1 MRVEI
6 LEAINGV
13 HQVSAVTDKPNDQP
27 VRVARYGP
35 KVAIRVDGVWLTG
48 QQKVDGKFLRLK
60 KQADDLL
67 IEADGQ
73 PLVQLEGFFVKGDVV
88 LHGEHWRFGEQD
100 GVMLEAG
107 SGVVVS
113 ADMALA
119 ALPEWF
125 SAPPVALLTLGG
137 VALTAGGSERTSSPE
152 QWLLQAADR
161 NNAAVTHE
169 FYALAGVSGVNAEN
183 VGAINSALNTPSV
196 SSQSLQGISGL
207 QQVVDAYNRILAKAR
222 HPAENSTP
230 SDPTASDYSTIGADI
245 GAARVDA
252 DKLVALN
259 QAVAALTQAH
269 VDSVAEIES
278 LARALNATQSVQER
292 EALVQ
297 AWLSLESQLPMPF
310 ISTDAFGFH

>member
-6 LEAINGV
+6 LEPINGV
-13 HQVSAVTDKPNDQP
+13 YQVSAVTDKPNDQP

-48 QQKVDGKFLRLK
+48 QQKIDGQLLRLK

-73 PLVQLEGFFVKGDVV
+73 PLVLLEGFFVKGDAV
-88 LHGEHWRFGEQD
+88 LYGEHWRFGEQD
-100 GVMLEAG
+100 GVMLEAR

-113 ADMALA
+113 AEMALA

-125 SAPPVALLTLGG
+125 SAPPIALLTLGG
-137 VALTAGGSERTSSPE
+137 VALTAGGSQRDSSPE

-183 VGAINSALNTPSV
+183 VGAINSALNTASV
-196 SSQSLQGISGL
+196 SSQSLQGVSGL
-207 QQVVDAYNRILAKAR
+207 QQVVDAYNRILSKAQ
-222 HPAENSTP
+222 HPPENPTP
-230 SDPTASDYSTIGADI
+230 TDPSASDYSTIGADI
-245 GAARVDA
+245 GTARVDA
-252 DKLVALN
+252 DKLIALN
-259 QAVAALTQAH
+259 QAVAALTPAH
-269 VDSVAEIES
+269 VDTVAEIES
-278 LARALNATQSVQER
+278 LARALNATQNAQER
-292 EALVQ
+292 QTLVQ
-297 AWLSLESQLPMPF
+297 AWLSLEGPLPTP
-310 ISTDAFGFH
+310 SSSADAFGFH